1 MMSIEV
7 IYDYLKENLR
17 ENRFM
22 HTLGV
27 VSTSKKLAS
36 INNVDVARAELAALL
51 HDISKNI
58 SKEDML
64 KIMKKNDI
72 KLTLSEKETP
82 ELWHS
87 IVGPIQAKE
96 KFNINDEEILGA
108 IRWHTTGKENMT
120 TLEKIIYIAD
130 MIEPSRTFDGVNEI
144 REEVLKGLD
153 KGVLMGMNHT
163 IAFLLSKNGMID
175 ENTVKARNY
184 LLCEISKA

>member
-1 MMSIEV
+1 MSIEV